1 MESKPLIIVLVL
13 LVVLVGFLF
22 YYSLKIPGK
31 GEISIEKEEFVTDSV
46 VKEEKKEIKEQPI
59 IFEEP
64 KENNAIIEIT
74 TKFTPDELDI
84 TPGTTVVWIN
94 NDTRPHQVYAA
105 IPGTPF
111 FSGRLM
117 PGDKYEYTFNDLGV
131 YKYGDSIFKALQG
144 KIRVTE
150 TPPITGSFIGPQEN
164 QAVTGIV
171 MIVVIFVILGTM
183 FEIHK
188 K

>member
-13 LVVLVGFLF
+13 LVALVGFLF

-31 GEISIEKEEFVTDSV
+31 GEISIEKEEFVTESV
-46 VKEEKKEIKEQPI
+46 VKEEKEEIKEQPI

-64 KENNAIIEIT
+64 KENKVIIEIT
-74 TKFTPDELDI
+74 TKFTPNEM
-84 TPGTTVVWIN
+84 
-94 NDTRPHQVYAA
+94 DTRPHQVYAS

-150 TPPITGSFIGPQEN
+150 TPSITGSFIGPQEN

-171 MIVVIFVILGTM
+171 MIVVIFLILGTM